1 MRSSRAVNRRR
12 NGWLTDRFGVSWQT
26 VPTRL
31 IELITD
37 PDPGVVDRVTQ
48 AMLQMIEI
56 DVPTLEA
63 AAAS

>member
-1 MRSSRAVNRRR
+1 M
-12 NGWLTDRFGVSWQT
+12 SWQT